1 MIGILKD
8 RLARA
13 FPTKADET
21 VWKSDP
27 LMHPDIRRM
36 DLNQVADLSMWAGW
50 RHDDGSSL
58 HPRNDTVCRSRGR
71 YGGARCLLAAF
82 LAALLLAEP
91 FWASTGALA
100 ETPGKLATF
109 AMPADFEQWRPDILG
124 ENGTYRFRQVD
135 GKCQI
140 TFAQNRGANAA
151 RAAGQD
157 PSNSLNAYIDRLAAQ
172 VGRLERTEAGT
183 FDVRSGGNERVSFIS
198 MEFAYMGN
206 DKIEYH
212 NRISGAW
219 VGNVE
224 LLIIAACPVS
234 EWLSGRLSIDAVIE
248 KVSISYINS
257 P

>member
-1 MIGILKD
+1 GRPQRKGLVFRQGRSGECRDGMARVSGRFHALPEARSTRIVRRWIMIGILKD

-100 ETPGKLATF
+100 ETPG
-109 AMPADFEQWRPDILG
+109 
-124 ENGTYRFRQVD
+124 
-135 GKCQI
+135 
-140 TFAQNRGANAA
+140 
-151 RAAGQD
+151 
-157 PSNSLNAYIDRLAAQ
+157 
-172 VGRLERTEAGT
+172 
-183 FDVRSGGNERVSFIS
+183 
-198 MEFAYMGN
+198 
-206 DKIEYH
+206 
-212 NRISGAW
+212 
-219 VGNVE
+219 
-224 LLIIAACPVS
+224 
-234 EWLSGRLSIDAVIE
+234 
-248 KVSISYINS
+248 
-257 P
+257 